1 MSQSDKIKEMRL
13 DLITKVSKRR
23 RWSFGDTNPYFD
35 EVYSYMPKI
44 EANTIRE
51 YKIKLPNRNHF
62 YHKYKGKH
70 VFGYVCGKH

>member
-1 MSQSDKIKEMRL
+1 MSQSDKIKEKRL

-35 EVYSYMPKI
+35 EVYSFMPKI

-51 YKIKLPNRNHF
+51 YKIKLKEERRKQNEVDIFTNIRN
-62 YHKYKGKH
+62 KLC
-70 VFGYVCGKH
+70 V

>member
-1 MSQSDKIKEMRL
+1 MRYDKIKGKRL

-35 EVYSYMPKI
+35 EVYSFMPKI

-51 YKIKLPNRNHF
+51 YKIKLKEERRKQNEVDIFTNIRN
-62 YHKYKGKH
+62 KLC
-70 VFGYVCGKH
+70 V

>member
-1 MSQSDKIKEMRL
+1 MSQSDKIKEKRL
-13 DLITKVSKRR
+13 DLITKVSKRK

-51 YKIKLPNRNHF
+51 YKIKLKEERRKQNEVDIFTNIRN
-62 YHKYKGKH
+62 KLC
-70 VFGYVCGKH
+70 V

>member
-51 YKIKLPNRNHF
+51 YKIKLKEERRKQNEVDIFTNIRN
-62 YHKYKGKH
+62 KLC
-70 VFGYVCGKH
+70 V

>member
-51 YKIKLPNRNHF
+51 YKIKLKEERRKQNEVDIFTNIRN
-62 YHKYKGKH
+62 KL
-70 VFGYVCGKH
+70 CI

>member
-51 YKIKLPNRNHF
+51 YKIKLKEERRKQNEVDIFTNNRN
-62 YHKYKGKH
+62 KLC
-70 VFGYVCGKH
+70 V

>member
-1 MSQSDKIKEMRL
+1 MSQSDKIKEKRL
-13 DLITKVSKRR
+13 DLITKVSKRK

-51 YKIKLPNRNHF
+51 YKIKLKEERRKQNEVDIYTNIRN
-62 YHKYKGKH
+62 KLC
-70 VFGYVCGKH
+70 V